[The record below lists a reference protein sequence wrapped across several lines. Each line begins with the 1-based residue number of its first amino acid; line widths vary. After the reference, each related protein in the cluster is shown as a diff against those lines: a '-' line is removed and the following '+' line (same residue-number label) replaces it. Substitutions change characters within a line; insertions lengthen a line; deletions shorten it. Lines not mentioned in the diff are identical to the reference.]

1 MLFNSYTFLIFF
13 PVTLLL
19 YFLLPSKLKN
29 LSLLAASY
37 IFYMGWNAKY
47 ALLLLFCTAITFFSS
62 LIIEKIMNS
71 GDGKSHAKN
80 KIIITVCVSL
90 IFSILFYFKYL
101 NFFLELLSRF
111 AAALHIEFHPHKYSI
126 VLPVG
131 ISFFSF
137 QAVGYLIDV
146 YRGDIYAEK
155 NFFRYALFV
164 SFFPQLVAGPI
175 ERSKNLLKQLGKTY
189 SFDFSNLKNG
199 FITMLYGYFLKVVVA
214 DRACIIVDR
223 VYSNA
228 DATGIQVAFATF
240 IFSFQIYCD
249 FCGYSTIATGAAKIL
264 GMNLTQNFNT
274 PYLASSFQD
283 FWRRWHIS
291 LSSWFKDYLYIPL
304 GGSRKGRFR
313 KNLNVMIV
321 MLVSGLW
328 HGAGVQYIFWGFLN
342 GALQVFD
349 DLTKNARKN
358 ISRLV
363 KIPVT
368 FAFVCLSWLFFRAK
382 SMTEAFGLLRRL
394 FENFAPSSLAHNL
407 NSDYGTGGVQIAALM
422 VSIVLMMAV
431 DLLRYRNFSVKKWVL
446 SKHWIIQSLLV
457 STALLFILV
466 FGVWGGDYNPAAFI
480 YFQF

>member
-1 MLFNSYTFLIFF
+1 MLFNSYSFLIFF
-13 PVTLLL
+13 PITLLL

-29 LSLLAASY
+29 LSLLADSY

-62 LIIEKIMNS
+62 LIIEKIKKS
-71 GDGKSHAKN
+71 GDGKKQVKN
-80 KIIITVCVSL
+80 RAILAVCISL
-90 IFSILFYFKYL
+90 IFCILFYFKYL
-101 NFFLELLSRF
+101 NFFMELLAQF
-111 AAALHIEFHPHKYSI
+111 AAVLHIDFHPQKYSI

-146 YRGDIYAEK
+146 YRGDIYAER

-189 SFDFSNLKNG
+189 RFDFANLKNG
-199 FITMLYGYFLKVVVA
+199 FITMLYGYFLKIVVA
-214 DRACIIVDR
+214 DRSCIIVDH
-223 VYSNA
+223 VYSNGN
-228 DATGIQVAFATF
+228 ATGIQIAFATF

-249 FCGYSTIATGAAKIL
+249 FCGYTTIAIGAAKIL

-274 PYLASSFQD
+274 PYFSASFQE

-358 ISRLV
+358 ISRFIQV
-363 KIPVT
+363 PVT
-368 FAFVCLSWLFFRAK
+368 FVFVCLSWLFFRAK
-382 SMTEAFGLLRRL
+382 SMTEAIELLGRVFGNLAPASL
-394 FENFAPSSLAHNL
+394 FHDLSKT
-407 NSDYGTGGVQIAALM
+407 YGIGGVQIAVLMASIALM
-422 VSIVLMMAV
+422 MTV
-431 DLLRYRNFSVKKWVL
+431 DWFRYRNVSLKAWLL
-446 SKHWIIQSLLV
+446 SKPWILQSLAV
-457 STALLFILV
+457 SMALLFILV

>member
-62 LIIEKIMNS
+62 LIIEKIKNS

-80 KIIITVCVSL
+80 KVILTVCVSL
-90 IFSILFYFKYL
+90 VFSILFYFKYL
-101 NFFLELLSRF
+101 NFFMELLSQF
-111 AAALHIEFHPHKYSI
+111 AAVLHIEFHPQKYSI

-199 FITMLYGYFLKVVVA
+199 FITMLH
-214 DRACIIVDR
+214 R
-223 VYSNA
+223 
-228 DATGIQVAFATF
+228 
-240 IFSFQIYCD
+240 
-249 FCGYSTIATGAAKIL
+249 
-264 GMNLTQNFNT
+264 
-274 PYLASSFQD
+274 
-283 FWRRWHIS
+283 
-291 LSSWFKDYLYIPL
+291 
-304 GGSRKGRFR
+304 
-313 KNLNVMIV
+313 
-321 MLVSGLW
+321 
-328 HGAGVQYIFWGFLN
+328 
-342 GALQVFD
+342 
-349 DLTKNARKN
+349 
-358 ISRLV
+358 
-363 KIPVT
+363 
-368 FAFVCLSWLFFRAK
+368 
-382 SMTEAFGLLRRL
+382 
-394 FENFAPSSLAHNL
+394 
-407 NSDYGTGGVQIAALM
+407 
-422 VSIVLMMAV
+422 
-431 DLLRYRNFSVKKWVL
+431 
-446 SKHWIIQSLLV
+446 
-457 STALLFILV
+457 
-466 FGVWGGDYNPAAFI
+466 
-480 YFQF
+480 

>member
-1 MLFNSYTFLIFF
+1 
-13 PVTLLL
+13 
-19 YFLLPSKLKN
+19 
-29 LSLLAASY
+29 
-37 IFYMGWNAKY
+37 
-47 ALLLLFCTAITFFSS
+47 
-62 LIIEKIMNS
+62 
-71 GDGKSHAKN
+71 
-80 KIIITVCVSL
+80 
-90 IFSILFYFKYL
+90 
-101 NFFLELLSRF
+101 
-111 AAALHIEFHPHKYSI
+111 
-126 VLPVG
+126 
-131 ISFFSF
+131 
-137 QAVGYLIDV
+137 
-146 YRGDIYAEK
+146 
-155 NFFRYALFV
+155 
-164 SFFPQLVAGPI
+164 
-175 ERSKNLLKQLGKTY
+175 
-189 SFDFSNLKNG
+189 
-199 FITMLYGYFLKVVVA
+199 
-214 DRACIIVDR
+214 
-223 VYSNA
+223 
-228 DATGIQVAFATF
+228 
-240 IFSFQIYCD
+240 
-249 FCGYSTIATGAAKIL
+249 
-264 GMNLTQNFNT
+264 
-274 PYLASSFQD
+274 
-283 FWRRWHIS
+283 
-291 LSSWFKDYLYIPL
+291 
-304 GGSRKGRFR
+304 
-313 KNLNVMIV
+313 MIV

-363 KIPVT
+363 KVPVT